1 MQRALW
7 LVFLFSFLGISNG
20 LTQQLDHVLGEVL
33 IKLKTKTD
41 IYQFQNK
48 ARYHTLNQTDFSI
61 SAPENP
67 LLGIY
72 IAKFNP
78 NRTHEL
84 DFLQWLRAQ
93 PEVEMAQF
101 NHILDWRSTTPNDP
115 LFIDQWQYLNL
126 GNNGGLPGFDLD
138 ADLAWDISTGGN
150 TLQGDTIVVAVIDN
164 GVYDDHPD
172 FERNLWINYQ
182 EIPNNGVDDDE
193 NGYIDDYRGWNIL
206 NQTDDIYPQGIN
218 GHGTAVAGAIGARG
232 NNLIGISGINW
243 NIKMMVISNKE
254 IFTEARALQ
263 SYAYVLKMR
272 ELYNQTD
279 GEKGAYIVSTNA
291 SWGKNFSF
299 PEDAPIWC
307 EMYDQ
312 LGAAG
317 ILNCG
322 ATTNFDVDVDDVG
335 DLPTTCPSDFL
346 IAVTNLNNRGE
357 KVMDAGRG
365 VLNIDI
371 ASFGENAFTTTN
383 TASLYQVF
391 KGTSSATPQV
401 TGAIA
406 LLYAS
411 PCKELVNLSKIDP
424 AAAALRARDYILNGV
439 KFNNNL
445 VGKIASEGQLNL
457 HKSVRLALDACGSC
471 PSPDQVS
478 AKTLN
483 GGIVSLDWEIPYYGK
498 KSTLR
503 YRIKNTIPW
512 TVLADINPPYTL
524 DNLEICTDYEWE
536 IKVACGNEESDF
548 STTAEF
554 NSGRCC
560 RPPTVIDIQDPSDSS
575 ITLEWAPTPSATSY
589 LVNYKSID
597 SLDWNQITVSDP
609 SLPLE
614 NLAICQD
621 YLIRIQPNCPLLT
634 GQGFS
639 EILTFK
645 TKGCGNCLDQDY
657 CIPEDGDDAYEWIE
671 SFKINDL
678 EQSSGKSNGYENFTS
693 TSTSLKTYKS
703 YDFEIVPGFPGI
715 PSSEHY
721 RIWID
726 YNQDGDFWDLEE
738 LVFRSDKA
746 PPGIQKSSIDISP
759 AAFEGTTRMRV
770 GLFYDQPGNFH
781 FCDTDYFGE
790 IEDYCIT
797 IEKGNANCDQPTNL
811 DTLETS
817 TSSAWISWD
826 DLTFDHETHNLRY
839 RLITDT
845 TTWTELKDVDA
856 PFLLAFLES
865 CNTYLIQV
873 EAICITDGISG
884 YGPPLE
890 FSTKCNSGF
899 SIRPGI
905 SDLKVNPNLFD
916 DLINASFYLEEASPI
931 QIRIFGADGKLMH
944 YQELPKFNS
953 GEHQLSID
961 NLDFLAEGLFFLQIS
976 CQTAAASQ
984 RIVKY

>member
-7 LVFLFSFLGISNG
+7 LVLLFSFLGISDG

-48 ARYHTLNQTDFSI
+48 ARYHTQNQTDFSI
-61 SAPENP
+61 SAPDNP

-72 IAKFNP
+72 VGQFDP
-78 NRTHEL
+78 NRTHEI

-115 LFIDQWQYLNL
+115 LFSEQWQYLNL

-150 TLQGDTIVVAVIDN
+150 TLDGDTIVVAVIDN
-164 GVYDDHPD
+164 GVYPDHPD

-182 EIPNNGVDDDE
+182 EIPNNGIDDDE

-206 NQTDDIYPQGIN
+206 KQSDDIYPTGIN
-218 GHGTAVAGAIGARG
+218 GHGTAVAGTIGARG
-232 NNLIGISGINW
+232 NNLIGVSGINW
-243 NIKMMVISNKE
+243 KIKMMIISNKE

-263 SYAYVLKMR
+263 SYAYCLKMR
-272 ELYNQTD
+272 KLYNQTD
-279 GEKGAYIVSTNA
+279 GKKGAYIVSTNA
-291 SWGKNFSF
+291 SWGKDFSF

-312 LGAAG
+312 LGEAG

-322 ATTNFDVDVDDVG
+322 ATTNFDVDVDAVG

-357 KVMDAGRG
+357 KVVNAGRG

-371 ASFGENAFTTTN
+371 ASFGENAFTTTQSN
-383 TASLYQVF
+383 TLYQAF

-411 PCKELVNLSKIDP
+411 PCNDLVNLSKTNP
-424 AAAALRARDYILNGV
+424 AAAALKARAYILNGV
-439 KFNNNL
+439 ELNTSL
-445 VGKIASEGQLNL
+445 SGKIATEGQLNL
-457 HKSVRLALDACGSC
+457 YKSLKLALDDCGSC
-471 PSPDQVS
+471 PSPDQTT
-478 AKTLN
+478 AETLN
-483 GGIVSLDWEIPYYGK
+483 NGTVSLDWRLPYYGQN
-498 KSTLR
+498 SSLR
-503 YRIKNTIPW
+503 YRIKNTNSWIE
-512 TVLADINPPYTL
+512 LQNISPPYTL
-524 DNLEICTDYEWE
+524 AGLQTCTDYEWE
-536 IKVACGNEESDF
+536 IKVSCGNEDSEF
-548 STTAEF
+548 SNTAEF
-554 NSGRCC
+554 NSGQCC
-560 RPPTVIDIQDPSDSS
+560 YPPTAINIQDSNNSS
-575 ITLEWAPTPSATSY
+575 LTLEWLATPSADSY
-589 LVNYKSID
+589 LVNYKSAD
-597 SLDWNQITVSDP
+597 SVDWKQITVDDP
-609 SLPLE
+609 ILPLG
-614 NLAICQD
+614 NLEICQD
-621 YLIRIQPNCPLLT
+621 YLLQIQPNCPLLN

-639 EILTFK
+639 EILSFK

-657 CIPEDGDDAYEWIE
+657 CIPDSGDDTYEWIQ

-678 EQSSGKSNGYENFTS
+678 EQSSGSSNGYENFTNNS
-693 TSTSLKTYKS
+693 TVLTTYKS
-703 YDFEIVPGFPGI
+703 YDVEINPGFPGI
-715 PSSEHY
+715 PNSEHY

-746 PPGIQKSSIDISP
+746 PAGLQKASIDISP

-781 FCDTDYFGE
+781 FCDTEYFGE
-790 IEDYCIT
+790 IEDYCIS

-811 DTLETS
+811 DTLETATNS
-817 TSSAWISWD
+817 VWVSWD
-826 DLTFDHETHNLRY
+826 DLTDDHQTHNLRY

-845 TTWTELKDVDA
+845 TMWTEIKDVDA
-856 PFLLAFLES
+856 PFLLDPLEP

-873 EAICITDGISG
+873 EAICTSDGISG
-884 YGPPLE
+884 YGPALE
-890 FSTKCNSGF
+890 FSTQCNSGF
-899 SIRPGI
+899 SNRPGI
-905 SDLKVNPNLFD
+905 SNLKISPNLFQD
-916 DLINASFYLEEASPI
+916 QVNASFFLEQASPI
-931 QIRIFGADGKLMH
+931 EIRIFAVDGKLL
-944 YQELPKFNS
+944 YQKGLPKLNS
-953 GEHQLSID
+953 GEHQLEIID
-961 NLDFLAEGLFFLQIS
+961 LDFLPEGLFFLQFS

-984 RIVKY
+984 RVVKY